1 MNRPSEQRLPAEDQ
15 QSYSAPALEK
25 GLDILELLAATG
37 EPMSTRRIS
46 EALGRSK
53 GEIFRMVHVL
63 MRRGYLIRDPENDGL
78 YLSRR
83 LFDLG
88 IRTPRGRQLV
98 SVVLPHMERFSQLT
112 GHVAHLVVLSRG
124 ETVVVA
130 KTAGDLDAAVS
141 VRLGY
146 GRPVLEANSGL
157 TILAFQPEDRVTQ
170 LLKASSS
177 VDDGSNAVN
186 EVKKKLAQ
194 IRTQK
199 HYIAPSGDLV
209 GVTDIICPILDA
221 TGTAVACVTVPCL
234 QRHGAAID
242 EIRLC
247 NELLACCRD
256 ASIDISDEATA
267 RPFYLVISGGFEV
280 IEDASTLEP
289 NFCES

>member
-1 MNRPSEQRLPAEDQ
+1 MKRDPEQRAPVDEQ

-25 GLDILELLAATG
+25 GLDILELLAAAG

-53 GEIFRMVHVL
+53 SEIFRVVHVL
-63 MRRGYLIRDPENDGL
+63 MRRGYLIRESGNDAL

-98 SVVLPHMERFSQLT
+98 SVVLPHMERFSQTT

-146 GRPVLEANSGL
+146 GRPALEANSGL
-157 TILAFQPEDRVTQ
+157 TILAFQPEDRLNQ
-170 LLKASSS
+170 LLKESGSS
-177 VDDGSNAVN
+177 VVRMEALNDLNQ
-186 EVKKKLAQ
+186 KLTQ

-199 HYIAPSGDLV
+199 YYISESKDLI

-221 TGTAVACVTVPCL
+221 NETAVACVTVPCL

-242 EIRLC
+242 DVQIS
-247 NELLACCRD
+247 NELMVCCQN
-256 ASIDISDEATA
+256 ASREIHE
-267 RPFYLVISGGFEV
+267 
-280 IEDASTLEP
+280 
-289 NFCES
+289 

>member
-1 MNRPSEQRLPAEDQ
+1 MKHSLEERASEEQQA

-53 GEIFRMVHVL
+53 SEIFRMVHVL
-63 MRRGYLIRDPENDGL
+63 MRRGYLIREPENEGL

-98 SVVLPHMERFSQLT
+98 SVVLPHMERFSQST

-146 GRPVLEANSGL
+146 GRPALEANSGL
-157 TILAFQPEDRVTQ
+157 TILAFQPENRIAQ
-170 LLKASSS
+170 LLEKSGPT
-177 VDDGSNAVN
+177 DGSMAARN
-186 EVKKKLAQ
+186 ELGRRLAE
-194 IRTQK
+194 IRAQK
-199 HYIAPSGDLV
+199 YYIAPSRDLV

-234 QRHGAAID
+234 QRHETAID
-242 EIRLC
+242 DERLC
-247 NELLACCRD
+247 QELIACCQS
-256 ASIDISDEATA
+256 ASHEIHS
-267 RPFYLVISGGFEV
+267 
-280 IEDASTLEP
+280 
-289 NFCES
+289 

>member
-1 MNRPSEQRLPAEDQ
+1 MKRSLEERVSPEEQPA

-25 GLDILELLAATG
+25 GLDILELLAETG

-53 GEIFRMVHVL
+53 SEIFRMVHVL
-63 MRRGYLIRDPENDGL
+63 MRRGYLIRESENEGL

-98 SVVLPHMERFSQLT
+98 SVVLPHMERFSQST

-146 GRPVLEANSGL
+146 GRPALEANSGL
-157 TILAFQPEDRVTQ
+157 TILAFQPENRIAQ
-170 LLKASSS
+170 LLEKSEPTDVA
-177 VDDGSNAVN
+177 ARN
-186 EVKKKLAQ
+186 ELGRRLAE
-194 IRTQK
+194 IRAQK
-199 HYIAPSGDLV
+199 YYIAPSRDLV

-234 QRHGAAID
+234 QRHETAID
-242 EIRLC
+242 DERLC
-247 NELLACCRD
+247 QELIACCQS
-256 ASIDISDEATA
+256 ASHEIHS
-267 RPFYLVISGGFEV
+267 
-280 IEDASTLEP
+280 
-289 NFCES
+289 